1 MRGAAYTLPLL
12 ILSISD
18 LLHQVVLIKV
28 IRNKI
33 TSQPKGYGFVEF
45 NSHAAAERVLQ
56 TYNGTQMPGTE
67 QTLRLNWASFGI
79 GERRPDARPEH
90 SIFVG
95 DLAPDVTD
103 YLLQETFRTQYP
115 SVRGA
120 KVVTDPNT
128 GRSKGYGF
136 VKFADEMERNHAM
149 SEMNGV
155 YCSTR
160 QMHISAATPKKT
172 TGFQQQYAA
181 ARGCGFKYECS
192 HFVQL
197 MPKDVFIGNLD
208 PNVTE
213 EEMRQIFLQF
223 GEIIY
228 VKIPTSRG
236 CGFVQFT
243 VRASAEEAIQWMR
256 GTMIGQ
262 QAVHLSWGRSPTAKQ
277 VGTMILTKQYR
288 CMHSTSCTCT
298 KGHLTEDA
306 IFLIFQHLNWNPKLI
321 AAFSCACKWF
331 DDVAKRVLWKEFC
344 KARAPKMMLD
354 LQSSG
359 SHRTS
364 GKSFLLPQC
373 RTDVLYVSDP
383 CEHLDQGEEGD
394 VGFFRGV
401 FKSFAMSKIR
411 KMLISRGAK
420 FHPTEVC
427 PYCKA
432 KLWSMLQAKM
442 VPQSASCRLGSYEDA
457 IEYYVCLNG
466 HVLGICTLL
475 PLSDS
480 EASELEC
487 TYLDQKEKLIKYSDF
502 VNKELILFSRMLFC

>member
-1 MRGAAYTLPLL
+1 MSHAVVASPYFPTVR
-12 ILSISD
+12 SM
-18 LLHQVVLIKV
+18 VLIKV

-149 SEMNGV
+149 SEMNGKCV
-155 YCSTR
+155 SVR
-160 QMHISAATPKKT
+160 QHQRRPLAFNSNM
-172 TGFQQQYAA
+172 QQL
-181 ARGCGFKYECS
+181 E
-192 HFVQL
+192 
-197 MPKDVFIGNLD
+197 VFFGNLD

-213 EEMRQIFLQF
+213 KELRQIFLQF

-243 VRASAEEAIQWMR
+243 ARASAEEAIQWMR

-359 SHRTS
+359 SHR
-364 GKSFLLPQC
+364 KSFLLPQC

-401 FKSFAMSKIR
+401 FKSFAMSKVR

-466 HVLGICTLL
+466 HVLG
-475 PLSDS
+475 
-480 EASELEC
+480 

-502 VNKELILFSRMLFC
+502 VNKELILFSRMLFCCFMLYIVIFLVRKVKLIMFSLCVCLSLYLTRL